1 LTENVIRN
9 LQSKLLSL
17 DAVEMKKLV
26 DHSRDEAVQMALLL
40 VSEQSRPASQYVI
53 EEKYRNADAL
63 GDLIDDLLEAES
75 TKKEEPSFMDS
86 LGYNSFGSLRDFS
99 KDGSG
104 SMMKDDLTRFDDFG
118 AGGAGNLL
126 EAGAGGAAGGMDIER
141 DGQISLDPER
151 AQACS
156 MWKQDYGVIPG
167 VSWGSLPKTMQLEW
181 KYNNCDMLIK

>member
-1 LTENVIRN
+1 MIVN
-9 LQSKLLSL
+9 LRSKLLSL

-26 DHSRDEAVQMALLL
+26 DHSHDAAVQMALSL
-40 VSEQSRPASQYVI
+40 VSEPSRPASQYVI
-53 EEKYRNADAL
+53 EEKYRDADAL

-75 TKKEEPSFMDS
+75 TKKEEPSFMDG
-86 LGYNSFGSLRDFS
+86 LGYNSFGSLGDFS
-99 KDGSG
+99 KDESG
-104 SMMKDDLTRFDDFG
+104 SMKDDFNRFDDFG
-118 AGGAGNLL
+118 AGGG
-126 EAGAGGAAGGMDIER
+126 EVVVGGAAGGINSER
-141 DGQISLDPER
+141 IGEISPDPER